1 MEIIKHGNKAKTQTC
16 LNCGCEFVFNENDK
30 KHAYINSPFDLQLFD
45 SYDYINCPECK
56 KEIKV

>member
-1 MEIIKHGNKAKTQTC
+1 MEIIKHGNKIKTQIC
-16 LNCGCEFVFNENDK
+16 LNCGCESIFNENDK
-30 KHAYINSPFDLQLFD
+30 RHTYISSPFDPQLFD